1 MNNKTVRSVPRI
13 IIGNPL
19 AVCAPAT
26 TSDRRYLQGGG
37 RAAGGREGRGWR
49 ARGLNAGRGAAEA
62 RRERE
67 TLIDDFSA
75 GRFSPPGDLDHARN
89 RTRPVTYLLFLGI
102 NAACAALNPR
112 SKRPDRQ
119 RLFIHTNNVR
129 VQFARSCTSGVYAVV
144 FSFYSFTSTTALKR
158 EALGP
163 NVQDK
168 SR

>member
-26 TSDRRYLQGGG
+26 TSDRRYLQEGAGGKEGGWAGGG
-37 RAAGGREGRGWR
+37 WREGAAGG
-49 ARGLNAGRGAAEA
+49 AKGLNAGRDAAEA

-89 RTRPVTYLLFLGI
+89 RTRNVSSF
-102 NAACAALNPR
+102 PR
-112 SKRPDRQ
+112 
-119 RLFIHTNNVR
+119 N
-129 VQFARSCTSGVYAVV
+129 
-144 FSFYSFTSTTALKR
+144 
-158 EALGP
+158 
-163 NVQDK
+163 
-168 SR
+168 